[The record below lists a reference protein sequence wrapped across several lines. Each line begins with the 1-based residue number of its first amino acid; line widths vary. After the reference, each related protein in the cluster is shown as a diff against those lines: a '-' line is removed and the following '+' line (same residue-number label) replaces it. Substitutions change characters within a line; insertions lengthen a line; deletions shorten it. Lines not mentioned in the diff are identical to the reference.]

1 MSRYYSSTVVQSL
14 FFLFRNLQSE
24 KPDRD
29 LRRLQEDEIF
39 LDSLYHV
46 FKPTILQHQ
55 EQEDN
60 QSNWFIFSKIA
71 LQGPPYIFARL
82 FNF

>member
-1 MSRYYSSTVVQSL
+1 M
-14 FFLFRNLQSE
+14 QSE

-29 LRRLQEDEIF
+29 LRRLQEDELF

-60 QSNWFIFSKIA
+60 ESNWFILSRIASNINGNIGMVKIS
-71 LQGPPYIFARL
+71 
-82 FNF
+82 